1 LGSSIKAGPNVKL
14 QEMIQKMSTSM
25 PPAVLPMPH
34 AYGSQ
39 PVNPN
44 VAMNL
49 VPFKEIDKYLNGAKY
64 FIIKSSNFE
73 NIQLSIKHSEWAT
86 TKANE
91 VFFEC

>member
-1 LGSSIKAGPNVKL
+1 MPSS
-14 QEMIQKMSTSM
+14 
-25 PPAVLPMPH
+25 VLPMAQ

-73 NIQLSIKHSEWAT
+73 NIQLSIKHSEWPT

-91 VFFEC
+91 VFFDM

>member
-1 LGSSIKAGPNVKL
+1 MPSS
-14 QEMIQKMSTSM
+14 
-25 PPAVLPMPH
+25 VLPMTH

-49 VPFKEIDKYLNGAKY
+49 VPFKEIDKYLQGAKY

-91 VFFEC
+91 VFFFNL